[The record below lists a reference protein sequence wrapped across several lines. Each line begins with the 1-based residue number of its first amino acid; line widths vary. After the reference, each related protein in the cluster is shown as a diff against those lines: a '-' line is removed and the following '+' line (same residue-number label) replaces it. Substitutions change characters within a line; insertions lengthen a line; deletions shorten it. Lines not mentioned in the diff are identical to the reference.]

1 MTMSDPRLCARPWH
15 VDAWFNASTPP
26 TLDALRGRVVVVLAF
41 QMLCPG
47 CVSHALPL
55 ATRVHRLF
63 PHERVAMIG
72 LHTVFE
78 HHDAMTPTALAAF
91 LHEYRVTFPVGIDR
105 AGGTGPVPATM
116 RAYSM
121 RGTPTW
127 LVFDRGGRLRSQW
140 FGDVDPL
147 RLGSEIGT
155 WLERAQT
162 PGRDAGDTTPDPAAA
177 DSAGCD
183 AGACRPGDDRG

>member
-1 MTMSDPRLCARPWH
+1 MTMSDPRLCTRPWH
-15 VDAWFNASTPP
+15 TDAWLNTSTPLS
-26 TLDALRGRVVVVLAF
+26 LDALRGRVVVVLAF

-55 ATRVHRLF
+55 AARVDRLF
-63 PHERVAMIG
+63 PRERVAVIG

-78 HHDAMTPTALAAF
+78 HHDAMTPVALAAF
-91 LHEYRVTFPVGIDR
+91 LHEYRIPFPVGIDR
-105 AGGTGPVPATM
+105 AGNAGPIPATM

-127 LVFDRGGRLRSQW
+127 LVFDRDGRLRSQW

-147 RLGSEIGT
+147 RLGSEIGR
-155 WLERAQT
+155 WLEHGSTRTNPHVPDA
-162 PGRDAGDTTPDPAAA
+162 PGPAAGLIDGCGDDTCTTPDPQA
-177 DSAGCD
+177 
-183 AGACRPGDDRG
+183 